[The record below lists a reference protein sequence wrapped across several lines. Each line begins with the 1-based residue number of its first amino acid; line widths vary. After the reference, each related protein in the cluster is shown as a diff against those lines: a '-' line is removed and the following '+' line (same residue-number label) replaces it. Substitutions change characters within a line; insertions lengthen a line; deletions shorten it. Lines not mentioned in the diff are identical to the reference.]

1 MGNEKSC
8 QNING
13 FFFFS
18 IKTFLNWIVNQC
30 PTTLVNMTQ
39 LLITIL
45 AYFFFFS
52 NYLIAFINNS
62 THIRQYII
70 EKMCKIC
77 VVLSKND
84 PYQFMYNYV
93 HL

>member
-1 MGNEKSC
+1 MKKVVK
-8 QNING
+8 ILMV
-13 FFFFS
+13 FFFP

-30 PTTLVNMTQ
+30 RTTLVNMTQ

-62 THIRQYII
+62 THIRRYII

-93 HL
+93 NL

>member
-1 MGNEKSC
+1 MKKAVK
-8 QNING
+8 ILMV
-13 FFFFS
+13 FFFS
-18 IKTFLNWIVNQC
+18 HKNFLNWIVNQC

-62 THIRQYII
+62 THIRRYII

-93 HL
+93 NL